1 MRYRVIYSRKGRL
14 FRSLSVFSDYEEM
27 ARFVAKLTLLDYQC
41 IVVTAFHHLPVD
53 LIAEEGFEYIK
64 EDKKGEKIACQ
75 KK

>member
-1 MRYRVIYSRKGRL
+1 MKYKVLYSNHYLFPRTRV
-14 FRSLSVFSDYEEM
+14 FDDYEEM
-27 ARFVAKLTLLDYQC
+27 ARFVARISLLDYKP

-64 EDKKGEKIACQ
+64 ENKKGEKCTCQ

>member
-1 MRYRVIYSRKGRL
+1 MKYKVLYSNHYL
-14 FRSLSVFSDYEEM
+14 FPRTRMFDDYEKM
-27 ARFVAKLTLLDYQC
+27 ARFVAKISLLDYKP

-64 EDKKGEKIACQ
+64 EDKKGEKKQCQ